1 MFRFCS
7 WKPPLLLLLFSVSG
21 SWVSDEPRESSQI
34 GLYWQLPC
42 PLVPTLHSSILNQSF
57 PSIRADKRIAER
69 PQLLPC
75 RCDNFQLLSKK
86 SLPLL
91 FLACASYFCSL
102 VLLQRSLC
110 VVQLQLSCIPA
121 STFVGACQK
130 ILSSLW
136 QKGFLQADIP
146 FGRGRMTS
154 EPSAA

>member
-86 SLPLL
+86 SSPLL
-91 FLACASYFCSL
+91 FQLFLFPCAAAAILVRGAIATFLHSCKHLCWGLSENPFFALAERIF
-102 VLLQRSLC
+102 
-110 VVQLQLSCIPA
+110 
-121 STFVGACQK
+121 TG
-130 ILSSLW
+130 
-136 QKGFLQADIP
+136 
-146 FGRGRMTS
+146 
-154 EPSAA
+154 